1 MDEPKKNFRFMSD
14 DICQNIAKVKNRI
27 YDACRQ
33 AGRSPEDVT
42 LIAVSKTKPLAA
54 VKLALECGQLHF
66 GENRARELQDKMEG
80 CAETRIQW
88 HMVGALQTN
97 KIKYMVE
104 RVNWIDSVPK
114 KKTLKEIE
122 KRASQVNRVINT
134 LIQVNI
140 SKEDQ
145 KSGCRPED
153 LKKLLEYAKGLQHTR
168 VRGLMGIA
176 SLVDDPE
183 EVRSEFQ
190 LLKNLLK
197 EHQCY
202 NCENI
207 QLEHLS
213 MGMTN
218 DLEVAIQEGATMV
231 RVGRAIF
238 GERNY

>member
-1 MDEPKKNFRFMSD
+1 MPE
-14 DICQNIAKVKNRI
+14 DICHNLDDVRNRI
-27 YDACRQ
+27 DKACAG
-33 AGRSPEDVT
+33 AGRQPGEVI
-42 LIAVSKTKPLAA
+42 LIAISKTKPLQDIEQAFQ
-54 VKLALECGQLHF
+54 CGQVHF

-80 CAETRIQW
+80 VEQDKVQW
-88 HMVGALQTN
+88 HMVGPLQTN

-122 KRASQVNRVINT
+122 KRASRIDRVINT

-140 SKEDQ
+140 SGESQ
-145 KSGCRPED
+145 KSGCEPEE
-153 LKKLLEYAKGLQHTR
+153 LKKVLSYAQGMKYTR

-176 SLVDDPE
+176 TLVDDPE
-183 EVRSEFQ
+183 QVRDEFRLLKQ
-190 LLKNLLK
+190 LLE
-197 EHQCY
+197 EHKSY

-207 QLEHLS
+207 TMEHLS

-218 DLEVAIQEGATMV
+218 DLEVAIEEGSTMV